1 MSNLEVKNP
10 STGEVIATYPYTDEQ
25 TIHSKIERAHQAFLS
40 WRDVDAHERSR
51 LLWSWSALIKDNRE
65 ALARLITLE
74 GGKPYVEALGEVDY
88 AVSYVDWY
96 AEEAKRTYG
105 RTVPANTPDKK
116 IIIDKFPVGVVAA
129 ITPWNFPAAMI
140 TRKMAPAL
148 AAGCTIVCKPATET
162 PMTTIRL
169 VELAHEAGIPE
180 DAISYVLASGKTAG
194 EIFTTHPCVQK
205 VTFTGSTPVGKKLI
219 EQSASTVK
227 NVTMELGG
235 LAPLIVH
242 KDADIDQAVAQTI
255 ATKFR
260 NAGQTCICANRI
272 YVHHAIADEYERQLI
287 EQVHALKVGD
297 GMEEDV
303 KVGPLINE
311 KAVEKVIDH
320 LQDAEQHGGQLSRG
334 WDEVKLD
341 GNFIN
346 PVVVTQANQEM
357 KCMHEET
364 FGPVAPVMRYEDLDE
379 AIRMANDTEFGLA
392 AYFFTND
399 YRTGL
404 YIYNHLDYGVIGWND
419 GGPSAAHAP
428 FGGMKESGYGR
439 EGGIEGIEPYLET
452 KYLSIK
458 VDDPS

>member
-1 MSNLEVKNP
+1 MKSLQLILILTSKP
-10 STGEVIATYPYTDEQ
+10 FIL
-25 TIHSKIERAHQAFLS
+25 KIERAHQAFLS

-194 EIFTTHPCVQK
+194 EIFTTHPDVQK

-297 GMEEDV
+297 GMAEDV

-320 LQDAEQHGGQLSRG
+320 LQDAEQHGGQLSRS
-334 WDEVKLD
+334 WDEVKLG

-346 PVVVTQANQEM
+346 PVVVTQVNQEM

>member
-194 EIFTTHPCVQK
+194 EIFTTHPDVQK

-297 GMEEDV
+297 GMAEDV

-320 LQDAEQHGGQLSRG
+320 LQDAEQHGGQLSRS
-334 WDEVKLD
+334 WDEVKLG

-346 PVVVTQANQEM
+346 PVVVTQVNQEM

-399 YRTGL
+399 YRTGI

>member
-194 EIFTTHPCVQK
+194 EIFTTHPDVQK

-297 GMEEDV
+297 GMAEDV

-320 LQDAEQHGGQLSRG
+320 LQDAEQHGGQLSRS
-334 WDEVKLD
+334 WDEVKLG

-346 PVVVTQANQEM
+346 PVVVTQVNQEM

>member
-1 MSNLEVKNP
+1 
-10 STGEVIATYPYTDEQ
+10 
-25 TIHSKIERAHQAFLS
+25 
-40 WRDVDAHERSR
+40 
-51 LLWSWSALIKDNRE
+51 
-65 ALARLITLE
+65 
-74 GGKPYVEALGEVDY
+74 
-88 AVSYVDWY
+88 
-96 AEEAKRTYG
+96 
-105 RTVPANTPDKK
+105 
-116 IIIDKFPVGVVAA
+116 
-129 ITPWNFPAAMI
+129 
-140 TRKMAPAL
+140 MA
-148 AAGCTIVCKPATET
+148 
-162 PMTTIRL
+162 
-169 VELAHEAGIPE
+169 
-180 DAISYVLASGKTAG
+180 
-194 EIFTTHPCVQK
+194 
-205 VTFTGSTPVGKKLI
+205 
-219 EQSASTVK
+219 
-227 NVTMELGG
+227 
-235 LAPLIVH
+235 
-242 KDADIDQAVAQTI
+242 
-255 ATKFR
+255 
-260 NAGQTCICANRI
+260 
-272 YVHHAIADEYERQLI
+272 
-287 EQVHALKVGD
+287 
-297 GMEEDV
+297 EDV

-320 LQDAEQHGGQLSRG
+320 LQDAKQHGGQLSRS
-334 WDEVKLD
+334 WDEVKLG

>member
-10 STGEVIATYPYTDEQ
+10 STDEVIATYPYTDEQ

-194 EIFTTHPCVQK
+194 EIFTTHPDVQK

-297 GMEEDV
+297 GMAEDV

-320 LQDAEQHGGQLSRG
+320 LQDAEQHGGQLSRS
-334 WDEVKLD
+334 WDEVKLG

-346 PVVVTQANQEM
+346 PVVVTQVNQEM

>member
-51 LLWSWSALIKDNRE
+51 LLWSWSVLIKDNRE

-320 LQDAEQHGGQLSRG
+320 LQDAEQHGGQLSRS

>member
-272 YVHHAIADEYERQLI
+272 YVHHAIADEYEQQLI

-320 LQDAEQHGGQLSRG
+320 LQDAEQHGGQLSRS

>member
-180 DAISYVLASGKTAG
+180 EAISYVLASGKTAG

-272 YVHHAIADEYERQLI
+272 YVHHAIADEYEQQLI

-320 LQDAEQHGGQLSRG
+320 LQDAEQHGGQLSRS

>member
-194 EIFTTHPCVQK
+194 EIFTTHPDVQK

-297 GMEEDV
+297 GMAEDV

-320 LQDAEQHGGQLSRG
+320 LQDAEQHGGQLSRS
-334 WDEVKLD
+334 WDEVKLG

-346 PVVVTQANQEM
+346 PVVVTQVNQEM

-419 GGPSAAHAP
+419 GGPSAAHVP